1 VKKEYHLLQWREIN
15 TTKILTDLT
24 VWILIEI

>member
-1 VKKEYHLLQWREIN
+1 MLQWIKIN